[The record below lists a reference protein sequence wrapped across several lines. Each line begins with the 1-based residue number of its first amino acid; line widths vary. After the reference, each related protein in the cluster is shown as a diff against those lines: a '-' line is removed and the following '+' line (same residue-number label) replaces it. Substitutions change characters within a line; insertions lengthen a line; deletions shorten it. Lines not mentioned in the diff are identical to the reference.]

1 MNEESTMK
9 FIKTLAA
16 IWLSIFT
23 LGCYAKSVDDIQI
36 RSELASPIILENN
49 QEKNYLKISLTG
61 KKVDASV
68 RVPINLAIVIDRSGS
83 MSGQRIAKAREAAI
97 FAVNMLN
104 EDDTLSIVAYDY
116 DAKVI
121 VPSTKVKDKQKLINL
136 INENIVAGGGTA
148 LFAGLSKG
156 INQVEKQL
164 SKDKVNRIIL
174 LSDGQA
180 NIGPTSVS
188 ELSDL
193 AIIAAKKH
201 IAISTFGIGA
211 DYNELLMS
219 SIASYSD
226 GNHVFVNNSL
236 DLENVFV
243 REFNDVMSAIAQDV
257 IITIQL
263 KDGVKPVRLLGRDGI
278 IKDNQVT
285 VRMNQI
291 YSNQEKYLLLEVIPP
306 KGKVGENKTLAEVS
320 FEYDNLRTKKTE
332 KKTDT
337 IKIAYTDRQEVV
349 DDAILQDVVAESEIQ
364 KVTLENEKAL
374 ELYNQGNLDA
384 AKKILDDNSKM
395 LESHALKLSN
405 SAPEASIR
413 LKEQME
419 KNKIMADAVY
429 KEDEKIYRKQMAEKQ
444 YESKQS
450 VIKK

>member
-263 KDGVKPVRLLGRDGI
+263 KDGVKPVRLLGRDGV

>member
-104 EDDTLSIVAYDY
+104 GDDTLSIVAYDY

-263 KDGVKPVRLLGRDGI
+263 KDGVKPVRLLGRDGV

>member
-1 MNEESTMK
+1 MK

-263 KDGVKPVRLLGRDGI
+263 KDGVKPVRLLGRDGV